1 MSLYP
6 HEINDTDNFWFDFTT
21 SAGKHYYYVN
31 PKEGKKELLFD
42 NKEMAMLLSG
52 LTHEV
57 VNPVRLDLS
66 ELKFAKDQKSFVFSY
81 RSKKYDYN
89 RITRKLKEVE
99 EKKVDDRDDEPIYTW
114 MNFSPDK
121 KYILYAKD
129 HNLYVKGNKSIGSR
143 YYRSAI
149 DYGRSP

>member
-1 MSLYP
+1 M
-6 HEINDTDNFWFDFTT
+6 
-21 SAGKHYYYVN
+21 
-31 PKEGKKELLFD
+31 LFD
-42 NKEMAMLLSG
+42 NEEMAMLLSG

-99 EKKVDDRDDEPIYTW
+99 EKKADDRDAEPIYSW

-129 HNLYVKGNKSIGSR
+129 HNLYVKGNKALGVDTTEV
-143 YYRSAI
+143 RSEEHT
-149 DYGRSP
+149 SELQSH